1 MYFKNVKKI
10 INQKNGKIQRKTQN
24 SKKKKKE
31 EENRKNLKLIYKF
44 QPFDF
49 EISCSKY

>member
-1 MYFKNVKKI
+1 MYFKKVKKI
-10 INQKNGKIQRKTQN
+10 INQKKWKNT
-24 SKKKKKE
+24 KKNTKFKEEEKE

-49 EISCSKY
+49 EISCLKY